1 MTTDQPISRTLPDW
15 RTWPKTRAQFGAP
28 SVRPVIWSLPIAR
41 RRRFW
46 MGPALL
52 LFLSSAAFAGPL
64 EAGRGFGFCAS
75 PLLPPQCVNAV
86 EVYGDDARV
95 KNCQDEISRYVATI
109 VAYRQCTARQADIL
123 FLETNAVLDRFKCG
137 VKLKRACP

>member
-1 MTTDQPISRTLPDW
+1 MTTDRPISRTLP
-15 RTWPKTRAQFGAP
+15 G
-28 SVRPVIWSLPIAR
+28 WSRLIAR
-41 RRRFW
+41 RRRLW
-46 MGPALL
+46 NAPAFLL
-52 LFLSSAAFAGPL
+52 LLSSATLAGPL

-75 PLLPPQCVNAV
+75 PLLPPQCVNAA

-95 KNCQDEISRYVATI
+95 KNCQDEISRYVATV
-109 VAYRQCTARQADIL
+109 VAYRQCTARQADQL